1 MRKSKFATLAT
12 PRQTVP
18 TIQAK
23 SLSKSFGRNK
33 VIQNL
38 DLNVY
43 GGEILALAGASGSGK
58 TTLLNILAGLDK
70 PSSGSISAPKRTQ
83 RGFVF
88 QDYNLLEAL
97 TAADNATLS
106 ARLLGRPVRKDE
118 VRSVFD
124 ELGLVGLENR
134 MPHQLSGGQ
143 QQRVAI
149 ARVLLAKV
157 PFVFA
162 DEPTGALDSKS
173 ADIVLK
179 NLRTVADRGAT
190 VVIVTHSRE
199 GVAAADRVLQVGEL
213 H

>member
-1 MRKSKFATLAT
+1 MRRSNFVRPVAQHPTA
-12 PRQTVP
+12 P
-18 TIQAK
+18 TIQAR
-23 SLSKSFGRNK
+23 SLCKSFGRNK

-58 TTLLNILAGLDK
+58 TTLLNLLAGLDK
-70 PSSGSISAPKRTQ
+70 PSSGHVSAPKRTQ

-106 ARLLGRPVRKDE
+106 ARLLGRPVRKAE
-118 VRSVFD
+118 VRAVFE
-124 ELGLVGLENR
+124 ELGLAGLENR

-149 ARVLLAKV
+149 ARVLLARV

-173 ADIVLK
+173 ADIALR
-179 NLRTVADRGAT
+179 NLRTVADTGAT
-190 VVIVTHSRE
+190 VVIVTHSSD
-199 GVAAADRVLQVGEL
+199 GVAAADRVLEVGEL
-213 H
+213 R